1 MTGKLVISVDCS
13 TSAAKAVVWDESGK
27 AIAEGRKGFDVH
39 QPKSGWGEQ
48 DARDWW
54 DAVTT
59 AIAEATAKSLAPELI
74 AAISITHQR
83 ETFVCLDKQD
93 QPIRPAILWLDVRA
107 TEEVDEY
114 GTADVHRITG
124 KPVNPTPAWYKLL
137 WLAKHEPSTM
147 ERLHRVVDVAGFII
161 HRLTGEWATS
171 WASADPLGVLD
182 LSTFDYDDGLLTTAG
197 LSRDSL
203 PRLAAPGDIVGQLT
217 DTVADHLGLPR
228 GLPVAAAAGD
238 GQSAG
243 LGCNVTKS
251 GVAYLNLGTGFVFG
265 THAEEYSHATVYRTM
280 ARAVPRKWVLE
291 SFIGGGTYNINWFV
305 EKLAGI
311 DAKSLGLGLSTEQL
325 LNRAADTLPPGSEGL
340 LCLPYWAGAMT
351 PYWDGQA
358 RGAFVGLSGLHG
370 KAHLYRAVLEGLALE
385 QRLIIE
391 GIEATTG
398 QHISEIRALGG
409 GSYSRVWCQ
418 ILSDVLRRPI
428 HLVNEQESTAL
439 GAGMLAAA
447 AGGVH
452 VDILSAAKN
461 MSGVGHAYQANETKS
476 DAYDDIFDTYKDI
489 YPSLKQTFSK
499 LAKLRT

>member
-27 AIAEGRKGFDVH
+27 AIAEGRKGFDVN

-182 LSTFDYDDGLLTTAG
+182 LSTFDYDDGLLKTAG

-217 DTVADHLGLPR
+217 TRWRISSACQGAAV
-228 GLPVAAAAGD
+228 VAAAGD

-280 ARAVPRKWVLE
+280 GSAVPRKWVLE

-325 LNRAADTLPPGSEGL
+325 LNRARTPFPRFEGFVSSL
-340 LCLPYWAGAMT
+340 LGGAMT

-358 RGAFVGLSGLHG
+358 RGAFVGLS
-370 KAHLYRAVLEGLALE
+370 ACMER
-385 QRLIIE
+385 RICI
-391 GIEATTG
+391 G
-398 QHISEIRALGG
+398 Q
-409 GSYSRVWCQ
+409 
-418 ILSDVLRRPI
+418 
-428 HLVNEQESTAL
+428 
-439 GAGMLAAA
+439 
-447 AGGVH
+447 
-452 VDILSAAKN
+452 
-461 MSGVGHAYQANETKS
+461 
-476 DAYDDIFDTYKDI
+476 
-489 YPSLKQTFSK
+489 SLKVWRSNNDLSSK
-499 LAKLRT
+499 A